1 MTERA
6 ASVHRR
12 NFLKTSAAGAAA
24 ATLASA
30 PFVHAQGSDV
40 LKVGLIGCGGRG
52 TGAAEQALRAD
63 PNVKL
68 IAVGDAFRDRLD
80 GCLATLRRNNAL
92 ADKIDVPAER
102 QFVGL
107 DAYRQV
113 IASGVDVVL
122 LTSPPG
128 FRPQHIRA
136 AVDADKHIF
145 AEKPCAV
152 DGPGVR
158 SVLAACE
165 DARRK
170 RLAVVSGLCWR
181 YDTAKRQTFRRIHDG
196 SIGDIVAMQCN
207 YITGSLWHRART
219 PEMTDVE
226 WQMRNWLYF
235 TWLSGDFN
243 CEQHV
248 HSLDKLAWAM
258 RDVYPVRCYGLGGRQ
273 VRTGPEF
280 GHIFDHMAVVYEWE
294 NGVKGFA
301 NCRQQAGCF
310 NEVNDFIIGTRG
322 KVNVMA
328 HTITGETPWRYPAA
342 EARRDVDMY
351 QQEHNEMFASIRR
364 GQPIN
369 NGEYMAKSSLMGIMG
384 RMACY
389 TGQQVTYEQAL
400 NSTVSLV
407 PPNLT
412 FDMPMPVPEV
422 ARPGVT
428 RL

>member
-1 MTERA
+1 MTDRA
-6 ASVHRR
+6 AIPRR
-12 NFLKTSAAGAAA
+12 NFLKASAASAAA
-24 ATLASA
+24 MTLASA
-30 PFVHAQGSDV
+30 PLVHAQGSDV
-40 LKVGLIGCGGRG
+40 LRVGLIGCGSRG
-52 TGAAEQALRAD
+52 TGAAEQAMRAD

-68 IAVGDAFRDRLD
+68 VAVGDAFRDRID
-80 GCLATLRRNNAL
+80 TSLATLRRNNAL
-92 ADKIDVPAER
+92 EGKIDVPAER

-107 DAYRQV
+107 DAYRDV
-113 IASGVDVVL
+113 IAAGVDVVL

-128 FRPQHIRA
+128 FRPLHIQA
-136 AVDADKHIF
+136 AVAADKHIF

-158 SVLAACE
+158 AVLAACE
-165 DARRK
+165 EARRR

-181 YDTAKRQTFRRIHDG
+181 YDTGKRQVFRRIHDG
-196 SIGDIVAMQCN
+196 AIGDIVSMQCN
-207 YITGSLWHRART
+207 YLTGTLWHRERVQG
-219 PEMTDVE
+219 MTDVA
-226 WQMRNWLYF
+226 WQLRNWLYF

-273 VRTGPEF
+273 VRTGAEF

-294 NGVKGFA
+294 NGVKGHA

-310 NEVNDFIIGTRG
+310 NEVNDFIIGTKG
-322 KVNVMA
+322 KANVMQ
-328 HTITGETPWRYPAA
+328 HTITGENPWRYPAA
-342 EARRDVDMY
+342 DARRDVDRY

-369 NGEYMAKSSLMGIMG
+369 NGEYMAKSSLMGVMG

-389 TGQQVTYEQAL
+389 TGQAVTWDQAL
-400 NSTVSLV
+400 NSQVNLF
-407 PPNLT
+407 PENLT
-412 FDMPMPVPEV
+412 FQTELPVPEV